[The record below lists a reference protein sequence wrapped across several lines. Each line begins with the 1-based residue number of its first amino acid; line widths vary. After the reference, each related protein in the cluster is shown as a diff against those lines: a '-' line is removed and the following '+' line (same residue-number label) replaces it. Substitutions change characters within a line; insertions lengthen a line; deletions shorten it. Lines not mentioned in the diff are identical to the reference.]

1 MSRQVRIAALIW
13 GGTALLSRVIG
24 LVREAAIGRVMGASG
39 EADVYFTA
47 FNLGDWI
54 NYLVAG
60 GALGLVLI
68 PLFAGHLARKDEA
81 AAWRSFSAIA
91 NVLGLLVLGLVSVAW
106 VAAPALAP
114 LLAPGFSADQQALL
128 VHLTRILLPAQ
139 VFHILGGILGAALQ
153 ARDKHGL
160 AALSSLVYAGSVVA
174 GGVGLGTAEG
184 FAWGALAGA
193 ALGPFGLTL
202 YGNLRLGMAWRPG
215 LDLGHP
221 DLRTYL
227 ARSLPIMVGQ
237 SIVVW
242 DDWILRHQ
250 GSQLGEGVVSLL
262 NYGKTLMK
270 VPLGVFGV
278 AAGMAAYPTLARL
291 VAEGRPEEAGRT
303 LATAVRGTLALAL
316 GAGVALTVAGAEV
329 AAVVYGERL
338 SVDDRAQIGVLV
350 GLFCLGLW
358 AWSAQSVIARGY
370 YALGRTWQP
379 TLIGTVVLLAALPA
393 YSALGSAQGAAGLA
407 LCSSLAI
414 SAYTLA
420 LLVPLHRQLPGSTD
434 GLGLFALRCLLPT
447 AGGLGVGLGL
457 GSLVS
462 LPHPLLQ
469 GAMTGGAA
477 LLTFLALGLLVGIAE
492 LRSLFDKVARRLP
505 GRAGARP

>member
-1 MSRQVRIAALIW
+1 MSRQLRLAALIW

-81 AAWRSFSAIA
+81 AAWRSFSTIA
-91 NVLGLLVLGLVSVAW
+91 NVLGLLVLALVAGAW
-106 VAAPALAP
+106 LLAPALAP
-114 LLAPGFSADQQALL
+114 LLAPGFDEAQRALL

-139 VFHILGGILGAALQ
+139 IFHILGGILGAALQ

-160 AALSSLVYAGSVVA
+160 AALSSLVYAGAVVG
-174 GGVGLGTAEG
+174 GGVALGTAEG
-184 FAWGALAGA
+184 FAWGALVGA
-193 ALGPFGLTL
+193 AAGPFALTL
-202 YGNLRLGMAWRPG
+202 YGNLREGLAWTPTIELRHS
-215 LDLGHP
+215 DLKV
-221 DLRTYL
+221 YL
-227 ARSLPIMVGQ
+227 LRSLPIMVGQ

-262 NYGKTLMK
+262 SYGKTLMK

-291 VAEGRPEEAGRT
+291 VAEGRPDEAGRT
-303 LATAVRGTLALAL
+303 LATAVRGTLVLAL
-316 GAGVALTVAGAEV
+316 GAGVALAVAGAEV
-329 AAVVYGERL
+329 AAVVYGSRL
-338 SVDDRAQIGVLV
+338 GPDQRAEIGLLI

-379 TLIGTVVLLAALPA
+379 TLIGTLVLLAALPV
-393 YSALGSAQGAAGLA
+393 YHLLGAAQGAAGLA
-407 LCSSLAI
+407 LASSLAI
-414 SAYTLA
+414 GVYTLA
-420 LLVPLHRQLPGSTD
+420 LLAPLRRQLPGSTD
-434 GLGLFALRCLLPT
+434 GLGLFALRALVPT
-447 AGGLGVGLGL
+447 V
-457 GSLVS
+457 GSLALGFALRAA
-462 LPHPLLQ
+462 LPIAQPLLK
-469 GAMTGGAA
+469 GAITGGAA
-477 LLTFLALGLLVGIAE
+477 LLAFTALGLLVGIEE
-492 LRSLFDKVARRLP
+492 LRALLAKVTARLRR
-505 GRAGARP
+505 GRR